1 MAEVDE
7 KAPGHDHVENPATG
21 LELDALHSLRGL
33 AALAVA
39 RKIEPIEKLSKRM
52 IQLYIICG
60 FMFLGASIGGYDAS
74 LMGNLLDMPYFQTQ
88 FGAGILGVKAGYIF
102 SMYSIGAVSAL
113 PFVGPCADTW
123 GRRVG
128 VAIGCIII
136 IVGTIIQG
144 TSHQLPQYLAGR
156 FFLGFGST
164 VASVCPAYIV
174 EISHPAYRGVMT
186 GLFNCCYY
194 VGSVLAAAILRGCLG
209 YQSNKSWLIPTWFQ
223 MALPCILLVALFF
236 FPESPRWQFSH
247 GQAAKCRATLVKFHG
262 NDNEESL
269 YVKLQMREFE
279 EELELDGADKRW
291 WDYRCLFD
299 SRPSLYRVLLC
310 AVPVPVFSQW
320 TGQGGVSYFL
330 PAMLSTMGITAS
342 TTVLDINLGISL
354 ASGIV
359 ACTGASYMDRFGR
372 RKMLIFCCLML
383 TFMWAGMLACT
394 GTFYKSGSLSAARAS
409 VAFVFLIGISFSFA
423 YTPLQQLYPVEC
435 LKFEQRAKGVA
446 FASMATNAAAL
457 LNLFATPVALE
468 RIAWKTYYAWVAA
481 CAAQGL
487 YYYFFMVETKGHT
500 LEEMNYIFSQ
510 KNPRNASLVYKDTVE
525 SEVEM

>member
-1 MAEVDE
+1 MSAVDE
-7 KAPGHDHVENPATG
+7 KTTAADHVESLVT
-21 LELDALHSLRGL
+21 ELDALHSLRGL
-33 AALAVA
+33 AALEVVK
-39 RKIEPIEKLSKRM
+39 RLEPVEKLSKRM
-52 IQLYIICG
+52 IQLYAICG

-88 FGAGILGVKAGYIF
+88 FGASILGVKAGYIS
-102 SMYSIGAVSAL
+102 SMYAIGSVSAL

-123 GRRVG
+123 GRRFG
-128 VAIGCIII
+128 VALGCIII

-164 VASVCPAYIV
+164 IASACPAYIV
-174 EISHPAYRGVMT
+174 EIAHPVYRGVMA
-186 GLFNCCYY
+186 GLFNCFYY
-194 VGSVLAAAILRGCLG
+194 VGSVLAAAVLRGCVG
-209 YQSNKSWLIPTWFQ
+209 YNSSKSWLIPTWFQ
-223 MALPCILLVALFF
+223 MALPTILLAVVFF
-236 FPESPRWQFSH
+236 FPESPRWQYSH
-247 GQAAKCRATLVKFHG
+247 GQTSDCRATLVKYHG
-262 NDNEESL
+262 NDNPDSL

-291 WDYRCLFD
+291 WDYRSLFD
-299 SRPSLYRVLLC
+299 SRASLYRVLLC
-310 AVPVPVFSQW
+310 AVAVPMFSQW

-354 ASGIV
+354 ASGIA
-359 ACTGASYMDRFGR
+359 ACTGASFMDRFGR
-372 RKMLIFCCLML
+372 RRMLISCCIVL

-394 GTFYKSGSLSAARAS
+394 GTFYKDGNVAAARAS

-435 LKFEQRAKGVA
+435 LKFEQRAKGIA

-468 RIAWKTYYAWVAA
+468 RIAWKTYYVWVAA
-481 CAAQGL
+481 CAAQAI
-487 YYYFFMVETKGHT
+487 YYYFVMVETKGHT
-500 LEEMNYIFSQ
+500 LEEMNYIFVQ
-510 KNPRNASLVYKDTVE
+510 KNPRNASLVYNERAEEDIEK
-525 SEVEM
+525 